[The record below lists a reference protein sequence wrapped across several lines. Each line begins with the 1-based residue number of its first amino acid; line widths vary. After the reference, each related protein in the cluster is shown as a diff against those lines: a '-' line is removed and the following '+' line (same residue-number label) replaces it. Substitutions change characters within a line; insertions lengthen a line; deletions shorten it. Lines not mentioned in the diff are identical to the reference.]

1 MPYQVKLEVFEG
13 PLDLLLHLIGRREID
28 IYDISIAEITDE
40 YLSYMESLR
49 ELDLEIATE
58 FLLIAATLLK
68 LKSDYLL
75 PEPEVEG
82 EEPGPS
88 ELREELL
95 WRLVEYQKYRNAAA
109 ELGRRLEREERY
121 YYRQVDLEEP
131 FRHVVPDVL
140 RGLTL
145 EKLAAAARVL
155 IEMEAHVDV
164 SYIAP
169 VKVNIGDFMERVRAQ
184 LAEKGRT
191 SYRELTAECALRV
204 ELIAMFLALLELYKR
219 EEIDIRQ
226 AARFGDIEVYAT
238 GDDTHGD

>member
-1 MPYQVKLEVFEG
+1 VPYQVKLEVFEG
-13 PLDLLLHLIGRREID
+13 PFDLLLHLIGRREID

-49 ELDLEIATE
+49 QLDLEIATE

-68 LKSDYLL
+68 LKSDLLL

-82 EEPGPS
+82 EELGPS
-88 ELREELL
+88 DLREELL

-109 ELGRRLEREERY
+109 ELGKRLDREERY
-121 YYRQVDLEEP
+121 YYRLVELEEP
-131 FRHVVPDVL
+131 FQHVMPDVL

-145 EKLAAAARVL
+145 ERLAEAARVL
-155 IEMEAHVDV
+155 IELEAQVDV

-169 VKVNIGDFMERVRAQ
+169 IKVNIGDFMD
-184 LAEKGRT
+184 
-191 SYRELTAECALRV
+191 LTAECALRV
-204 ELIAMFLALLELYKR
+204 ELIVMFLALLELYKR

-238 GDDTHGD
+238 GEVAHGI

>member
-13 PLDLLLHLIGRREID
+13 PFDLLLHLIGRKEID

-68 LKSDYLL
+68 LKSDLLL

-121 YYRQVDLEEP
+121 YYRQVDLEDP
-131 FRHVVPDVL
+131 FRHVMPDVL

-145 EKLAAAARVL
+145 EKLAATAREIVEL
-155 IEMEAHVDV
+155 ESQVDV

-169 VKVNIGDFMERVRAQ
+169 IKINIDEFMDRVRAVM
-184 LAEKGRT
+184 AARGST
-191 SYRELTAECALRV
+191 SYRELTAECVLRV

-219 EEIDIRQ
+219 EEIDMRQ
-226 AARFGDIEVYAT
+226 ASRFGDIRVYAVEE
-238 GDDTHGD
+238 GRDGE